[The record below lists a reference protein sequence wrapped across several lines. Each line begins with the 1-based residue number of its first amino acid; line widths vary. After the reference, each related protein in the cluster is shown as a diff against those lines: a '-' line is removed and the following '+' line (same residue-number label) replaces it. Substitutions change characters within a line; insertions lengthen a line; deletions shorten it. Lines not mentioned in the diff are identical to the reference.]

1 MRLLIASDD
10 AELGQRVRAV
20 MTRNGLESPPGHSV
34 PLDAAADRCAQ
45 LLPELVVIVL
55 SPDSAAGLR
64 ALLETHNTNPSVRIL
79 VVGLTDSPKLIL
91 EALKQGADEFLDQ
104 EILEAELVGSLIRS
118 KVREKQ
124 PSAQAQAGRVVA
136 LVGPSGGSGVST
148 LAANIS
154 IVLAQQHGEC
164 GLIDLHLA
172 AGDLTSLLD
181 VQPMYTLADLCD
193 HLAHADQTLFE
204 QVLVGHPSGVHLL
217 AAPTRMS
224 DARRVTSKGV
234 RRAITLA
241 RARFANVI
249 IDTGTVLAA
258 EQLEALWQADEILLV
273 LRLDFTSLRN
283 TRRVIDAL
291 VELGIERNRMTL
303 VANGCQQRK
312 QLEVEQA
319 ETALAMKIAHHI
331 PYAPA
336 AVNGALND
344 GVAVVLQSSFAKI
357 SRSIRS
363 LAISVNGVQH
373 ERSNGIRRLPQADG
387 FWARLTKLVTA
398 DWQS

>member
-10 AELGQRVRAV
+10 QELGQRVRAV
-20 MTRNGLESPPGHSV
+20 MMRNGLECPPGHSV
-34 PLDAAADRCAQ
+34 PLDAAADRSAQ

-55 SPDSAAGLR
+55 APDAVAGLR
-64 ALLETHNTNPSVRIL
+64 ALLETHNTTPSMRIL
-79 VVGLTDSPKLIL
+79 VVGPTASPKLIL

-104 EILEAELVGSLIRS
+104 EILEAEVTGSLLRS
-118 KVREKQ
+118 KVREQQ
-124 PSAQAQAGRVVA
+124 PTARAHSGRVVA
-136 LVGPSGGSGVST
+136 LLGPSGGSGVST

-164 GLIDLHLA
+164 GLVDLRLA
-172 AGDLTSLLD
+172 AGDLAPLLD
-181 VQPMYTLADLCD
+181 VQPLHTLADLCD
-193 HLAHADQTLFE
+193 HLAHADQSLFE
-204 QVLVGHPSGVHLL
+204 QVLVRHPSGVHLL
-217 AAPTRMS
+217 AAPTHMS

-241 RARFANVI
+241 RSRFANVI
-249 IDTGTVLAA
+249 IDAGTVLAA
-258 EQLEALWQADEILLV
+258 EQLEALWQADEILLI

-283 TRRVIDAL
+283 ARRVIDTL
-291 VELGIERNRMTL
+291 VELGIGRERMTL
-303 VANGCQQRK
+303 VVNGCQQRK

-344 GVAVVLQSSFAKI
+344 GVPVVLQSRFAKI
-357 SRSIRS
+357 SRNIRH
-363 LAISVNGVQH
+363 LAMSVNGVH
-373 ERSNGIRRLPQADG
+373 HDMPNGVRHLPQAGG
-387 FWARLTKLVTA
+387 FWASLTRLATA
-398 DWQS
+398 GWQS